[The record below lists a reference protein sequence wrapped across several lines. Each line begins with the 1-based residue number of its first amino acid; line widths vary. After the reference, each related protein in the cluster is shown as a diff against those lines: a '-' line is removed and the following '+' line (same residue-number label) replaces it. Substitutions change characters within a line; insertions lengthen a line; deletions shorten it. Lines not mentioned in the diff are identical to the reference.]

1 MTTENF
7 NRFKY
12 LVLADL
18 ELQGELSAIDDRG
31 RFVDRVV
38 ELANER
44 GVPIERADVD
54 EALLAARRSW
64 TDRWA

>member
-7 NRFKY
+7 NRFKD
-12 LVLADL
+12 LVLSDL